1 MVLST
6 RCYLV
11 LHMRYNNVLMV
22 TTLSILSLTH
32 SLTASQLQRPLFPLS
47 LVLCSDLCRRHRNR
61 VAKPPHRHAAPA
73 FHLNKKTQLAV
84 LERPTSGCLSGAEH
98 QAAVLPVLKRK
109 DAPPTADALRL
120 QHEANGVA
128 GSVRLPVSS
137 CACVWDVA
145 TIWTACVW
153 GDVQ

>member
-98 QAAVLPVLKRK
+98 QAADCPFLNAKTR
-109 DAPPTADALRL
+109 
-120 QHEANGVA
+120 H
-128 GSVRLPVSS
+128 RLPTRSDCSTRPTVSPAPYGCQS
-137 CACVWDVA
+137 AAAPAYGTSQPFGRLAYGA
-145 TIWTACVW
+145 T
-153 GDVQ
+153 